1 VVGIV
6 IVSHS
11 SDLAKG
17 LAELASQL
25 GGGEVGIEP
34 AGGAPNGDLGTS
46 DERIAKAIARADRGA
61 GVVVL
66 GDLGSAFL
74 TARHVLE
81 HRDAN
86 SIRLADAPLVEG
98 TIAAVVAAS
107 AGQGLDDVA
116 GAAERTRGARKF

>member
-11 SDLAKG
+11 SDLANG
-17 LAELASQL
+17 LVELAAQL
-25 GGGEVGIEP
+25 GGGELGIEA
-34 AGGAPNGDLGTS
+34 AGGGPNGELGTS
-46 DERIAKAIARADRGA
+46 EERVAEAIERAEQGA

-74 TARHVLE
+74 TARHLLE
-81 HRDAN
+81 RRDAN
-86 SIRLADAPLVEG
+86 SVRLVDAPLVEG

-107 AGQGLDDVA
+107 AGQELDAVV
-116 GAAERTRGARKF
+116 GAAEETRGASKF

>member
-1 VVGIV
+1 MVGIV

-11 SDLAKG
+11 SDLANG
-17 LAELASQL
+17 LVELASQL
-25 GGGEVGIEP
+25 GGGEVGIEA
-34 AGGAPNGDLGTS
+34 AGGGPNGDLGTS
-46 DERIAKAIARADRGA
+46 DERVAAAIERAERGA

-86 SIRLADAPLVEG
+86 SVRLVDAPLVEG

-107 AGQGLDDVA
+107 AGQGLDEVVS
-116 GAAERTRGARKF
+116 AAEETRGASKF

>member
-25 GGGEVGIEP
+25 GGGEVGIEG
-34 AGGAPNGDLGTS
+34 AGGGPDGDLGTS
-46 DERIAKAIARADRGA
+46 DKRIAEAIERADRGA

-86 SIRLADAPLVEG
+86 SVRLVDAPLVEG
-98 TIAAVVAAS
+98 TIAAAVAAS
-107 AGQGLDDVA
+107 AGQGLDAVVN
-116 GAAERTRGARKF
+116 AAEETRGASKF